1 MRELDEELWRL
12 GVPAKTE
19 HNEVAPGQY
28 ELASVFATANI
39 ACDHNQIMMELM
51 RKVALRHNFACLLH
65 EKPFAGVNGSG
76 KHNNWSIVTN
86 TGKNLLN
93 PTDKPEENP
102 VFLVTLCA
110 VLTAMALAL
119 SYLENFFP
127 LSLAIPIPGIKLGL
141 ANIVTLFALYA
152 LGPGQALLI
161 LLARCLL
168 GAVFAG
174 NMSALISRCWAVSPP
189 WW

>member
-1 MRELDEELWRL
+1 MWTRTCSTAGLDLKVCGHTLLGAKPPKGQELEDHYYGSINERVREFMRELDEELWRL

-86 TGKNLLN
+86 TGKI
-93 PTDKPEENP
+93 
-102 VFLVTLCA
+102 F
-110 VLTAMALAL
+110 
-119 SYLENFFP
+119 
-127 LSLAIPIPGIKLGL
+127 
-141 ANIVTLFALYA
+141 
-152 LGPGQALLI
+152 
-161 LLARCLL
+161 
-168 GAVFAG
+168 
-174 NMSALISRCWAVSPP
+174 
-189 WW
+189 